1 MGAASYCQQCV
12 LTYQRELPTITFCSG
27 DRSRWMG
34 LENTFMNTK
43 MTMAVVGVGLILAT
57 STGIAHHSFAAEF
70 DANKPVDLQGT
81 VTKVEWSNPH
91 TYFYIDVTMPD
102 GKVINWG
109 MEMGSPNGLMKAGWT
124 RNTLH
129 VGDVVRVE
137 GSRAKDGANVGN
149 ARAVTTSAGK
159 RLFAASSQG
168 ETSTQ
173 K

>member
-1 MGAASYCQQCV
+1 MKTTRMKA
-12 LTYQRELPTITFCSG
+12 LTI
-27 DRSRWMG
+27 
-34 LENTFMNTK
+34 
-43 MTMAVVGVGLILAT
+43 VVGLLLAGA
-57 STGIAHHSFAAEF
+57 SAMAHHSFAAEF
-70 DANKPVDLQGT
+70 DANKPVDLKGT

-109 MEMGSPNGLMKAGWT
+109 MEMGSPNGLMRAGWT

-137 GSRAKDGANVGN
+137 GSQAKDGAKVGN